1 VKKDFGGTEAVD
13 RMIDHLAVKN
23 EVDLKATP
31 LTLGPALKM
40 NSKAETFP
48 GNAAASKMLTREYR
62 KPFVVPEIKI

>member
-1 VKKDFGGTEAVD
+1 
-13 RMIDHLAVKN
+13 LAVKN

>member
-1 VKKDFGGTEAVD
+1 
-13 RMIDHLAVKN
+13 MIDHLVAKN
-23 EVDLKATP
+23 EVNLKATP

-40 NSKAETFP
+40 NGKAETFP